1 MAASAVAVINE
12 TQATTRSPEI
22 SGAEGKAKGNFTV
35 DKAILDGK
43 LQQFILS
50 VRLNPRCA
58 FHLLFR
64 FLAVSN

>member
-12 TQATTRSPEI
+12 TPQVATTRSREI
-22 SGAEGKAKGNFTV
+22 PDAEDKIKGNFTV

-50 VRLNPRCA
+50 VRSNPQRGSIY
-58 FHLLFR
+58 F
-64 FLAVSN
+64 VSLII